1 MMKSKIEIIEIMIDR
16 FNKENI
22 QLGIQGGATE
32 EEIVEKTKEGAIAIN
47 FLLEKVYEE
56 LDSEGLI
63 VK

>member
-1 MMKSKIEIIEIMIDR
+1 MIDR

-56 LDSEGLI
+56 LDSQGLI